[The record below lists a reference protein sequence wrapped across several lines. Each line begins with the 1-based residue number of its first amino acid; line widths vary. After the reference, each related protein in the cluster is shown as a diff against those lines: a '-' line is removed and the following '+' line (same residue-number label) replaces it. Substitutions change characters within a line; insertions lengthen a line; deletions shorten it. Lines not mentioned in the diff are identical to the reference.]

1 MSRRFRFGVMAA
13 VFFILVSLA
22 LDQDSYRDSDQDYTV
37 KLSAQRYMTD
47 ENGMTLYYSLN
58 DAPGNDISNCMGE
71 CASLWPPFYTDMIRA
86 PQLLSTS
93 DFNTISRTDDLY
105 QTTYKGWPLYRCS
118 KDERPGDKKGDGEK
132 GIWFV
137 LDPVKFP
144 PAYGG
149 SDGSNTWLFHIR
161 SFLMKFD

>member
-1 MSRRFRFGVMAA
+1 MSRRFRFYILAA
-13 VFFILVSLA
+13 VLLVSASFA
-22 LDQDSYRDSDQDYTV
+22 LDQDSDRGSDQDYTV
-37 KLSAQRYMTD
+37 KLSPERYLTD

-58 DAPGNDISNCMGE
+58 DAPGNEISNCMGE
-71 CASLWPPFYTDMIRA
+71 CSSSWPPFYTDLIRV
-86 PQLLSTS
+86 PKLLSTS
-93 DFNTISRTDDLY
+93 NFNTISRTDDSY

-118 KDERPGDKKGDGEK
+118 KDKKPGDTRGDGEK

-137 LDPVKFP
+137 MDPVKFP

-161 SFLMKFD
+161 SFLNKFG